1 MEDDDGRI
9 MVEMSR
15 WRNSS
20 RRSISKD
27 LTIGLI
33 LVVMLVSTIGL
44 MTAYLISSSKAE
56 AELKAK
62 ADEYILFLKNTLI
75 LPIWNYDFDT
85 IDAVCRTYLQND
97 LITGIYVA
105 DHRGQIEVDLA
116 KEEIEPSTV
125 RSATLRHHDIPIA
138 TVKLSLA
145 PGYLTKFSR
154 QLFWSFALT
163 ILINLAILL
172 IMTGFMLRM
181 ALKRPLDRLN
191 LIVDEY
197 AEGRQP
203 ALNREMHHDEFRPLV
218 NTLDAMGRKIEGQV
232 SAIRKAERKYR
243 GIFENAV
250 EGIFQST
257 PAGQILSANPAFATI
272 LGYARPEDLL
282 AAVED
287 IGASHW
293 VDPHHRKDF
302 IQKIEAEKIVSG
314 FETRLRRKDGSI
326 IWAAI
331 NARPVYDAGGGL
343 RHFEGMVQDIDQ
355 RKKAEA
361 QLLRL
366 STAVEQVADIIF
378 ITNDRGHFAYV
389 NPAFEKST
397 GYGND
402 ELVGLKPDKLAADGQ
417 VALVYREIWET
428 ASKEKIWT
436 GRLTNKR
443 RNGEFFIV
451 DTIVSPIKSGSGRFL
466 GFAAVNRDVT
476 DKVKFENQLR
486 QTQKMEAIG
495 TLAGGI
501 AHDFNNILGVII
513 GCSELARDNLPDG
526 HIAKT
531 DMEQVLDAGLR
542 AKALVRQILT
552 FSRQT
557 ESAQKPLILQPFVK
571 EVAKFLQTTLPNTVE
586 LRLEVNAA
594 GKAILADPTE
604 IQQILMNLCTNAA
617 QAMAPDGGDVHLSL
631 SEAVID
637 AETAARITE
646 LNPGNYLNLTVSDRG
661 RGIPDD
667 IIDRI
672 FDPFFTTKRV
682 GEGTG
687 LGLSVVHGIVKKYAG
702 TVLVESRAD
711 HGTTFQVLL
720 PCLDHPGFE
729 IVSESASEPPGGK
742 ERLLLVEN
750 EAVLA
755 SIIQRILTG
764 LGYEVRSF
772 GHSEKA
778 FAYFQKNAGSFDLV
792 LADQHMRPMDGID
805 LARKIRAVHP
815 SIPVVLYSGMGDRR
829 LSERARKAGV
839 QRLLAKPLNRLELA
853 FEVRRVLDEYL

>member
-1 MEDDDGRI
+1 MA
-9 MVEMSR
+9 EMAW
-15 WRNSS
+15 WRKSS
-20 RRSISKD
+20 KRSISKD
-27 LTIGLI
+27 MTIGLI
-33 LVVMLVSTIGL
+33 LVVMIVSTIAL
-44 MTAYLISSSKAE
+44 ITAYVISSRKAE
-56 AELKAK
+56 AELNAK

-85 IDAVCRTYLQND
+85 IDAVCRTYLQNE
-97 LITGIYVA
+97 LIAGVNVVG
-105 DHRGQIEVDLA
+105 HRGQIKVDMA
-116 KEEIEPSTV
+116 KAEIEPSTV
-125 RSATLRHHDIPIA
+125 RSATLTHYGIPIA
-138 TVKLSLA
+138 TVKISLA
-145 PGYLTKFSR
+145 PGYLTKFNR
-154 QLFWSFALT
+154 QLFWSFSLT

-191 LIVDEY
+191 LIVDDY

-203 ALNREMHHDEFRPLV
+203 SFNRDIHHVEFRPLV
-218 NTLDAMGRKIEGQV
+218 NTLDAMGQKIERQV
-232 SAIRKAERKYR
+232 SVIRKAEQKYR

-250 EGIFQST
+250 EGIYQST
-257 PAGQILSANPAFATI
+257 PSGRILSANPAFAHI
-272 LGYARPEDLL
+272 LGYATPE
-282 AAVED
+282 AFMTTVTD
-287 IGASHW
+287 IGTSHW
-293 VDPHHRKDF
+293 VDPDHRKLF
-302 IQKIEAEKIVSG
+302 VRQIEAEKVVSG
-314 FETRLRRKDGSI
+314 FETRLRRRDGRV

-331 NARPVYDAGGGL
+331 NARPIYDGEGRL

-378 ITNDRGHFAYV
+378 ITDDQGHIAYV
-389 NPAFEKST
+389 NPAFEKCT
-397 GYGND
+397 GYRNH
-402 ELVGLKPDKLAADGQ
+402 ELIGQRPDKLAADDQ
-417 VALVYREIWET
+417 VASVYQEIWET
-428 ASKEKIWT
+428 ASKEKVWT

-486 QTQKMEAIG
+486 QAQKMEAMG

-513 GCSELARDNLPDG
+513 GCSELAMDNLPDD

-531 DMEQVLDAGLR
+531 DMEKVLDAGLR
-542 AKALVRQILT
+542 AKSLVRQILT

-571 EVAKFLQTTLPNTVE
+571 EVAKFLQTTLPDTVDIH
-586 LRLEVNAA
+586 LKVQAA

-617 QAMAPDGGDVHLSL
+617 QAMAPDGGDIQLSL
-631 SEAVID
+631 EETEID
-637 AETAARITE
+637 TKAAARITE
-646 LNPGNYLNLTVSDRG
+646 INPGNYLKLTVSDRG
-661 RGIPDD
+661 SGIPEDVV
-667 IIDRI
+667 DRI

-702 TVLVESRAD
+702 AILVESVVGW
-711 HGTTFQVLL
+711 GTTFQVLL
-720 PCLDHPGFE
+720 PCLEHPEFE
-729 IVSESASEPPGGK
+729 IVSESASEPPGGREK
-742 ERLLLVEN
+742 ILLVEN

-755 SIIQRILTG
+755 GIVQRILSG
-764 LGYEVRSF
+764 LGYEVKSF
-772 GHSEKA
+772 GNGEKA
-778 FAYFQKNAGSFDLV
+778 FAYFQKNAASFDLV
-792 LADQHMRPMDGID
+792 LADQHMRPVDGID
-805 LARKIRAVHP
+805 LTKQIRTVHP
-815 SIPVVLYSGMGDRR
+815 TIPVILYSGMSNR
-829 LSERARKAGV
+829 LLGERAEKAGV